1 MLNTGALARYSALS
15 LPLAMAMLP
24 VYMVAPKFYA
34 DTLGVSLSALG
45 LCLLIVRLF
54 DTIQDPLIG
63 RWVDTLSRHRHG
75 WSILIMCAAVLL
87 AIGFVALFM
96 PMVSGKVPLLIW
108 LSLSLV
114 VVYTAHSLINICY
127 LAWGA
132 RLTDDVSGRARVTAW
147 REAIGVV
154 GVVLASV
161 LPAYWASTQGALTG
175 YAWFAYCFVAVLFI
189 TTFITLKFAPRPSK
203 VVLPSHSNW
212 KVPLADNA
220 IKRLYVFY
228 FFNATSVALPATLI
242 LFYVDDVLQTPNLTG
257 LFLAVYFL
265 SGLLTLPLWVKLADR
280 VGKTRAW
287 AFGAVMASFALVWAA
302 TLGQGDVVAYAIIC
316 AVAGAALGADLAL
329 PPAMLAD
336 AIPPQQ
342 RSSTGLYFGV
352 WALIAKFSLAIA
364 AGVSLPTLAWLG
376 YQPGNPQSAAALPI
390 WYAVLPI
397 SFKLCAIFV
406 IKPWRSS
413 RVTPSYV

>member
-1 MLNTGALARYSALS
+1 MLTSGAMARYSALS

-24 VYMVAPKFYA
+24 VYMIAPKFYA
-34 DTLGVSLSALG
+34 DNLGVSLSALG
-45 LCLLIVRLF
+45 ICLLIVRLF

-63 RWVDTLSRHRHG
+63 RWVDTLSRYRHG
-75 WSILIMCAAVLL
+75 WSILIIGAAVLL
-87 AIGFVALFM
+87 AIGFIALFM
-96 PMVSGKVPLLIW
+96 PIVTGEVPLLVW

-132 RLTDDVSGRARVTAW
+132 RLTDVVAGRARVTAW
-147 REAIGVV
+147 REAVGVV
-154 GVVLASV
+154 GVVLASI
-161 LPAYWASTQGALTG
+161 LPAYWASSEGALTG
-175 YAWFAYCFVAVLFI
+175 YAWFAYCFVVILLV
-189 TTFITLKFAPRPSK
+189 TTFITLKFAPRPAT
-203 VVLPSHSNW
+203 VILPTHASW
-212 KVPLADNA
+212 KVPLADKA

-242 LFYVDDVLQTPNLTG
+242 LFYVDDVLQTPDLTG

-280 VGKTRAW
+280 LTKVKAW
-287 AFGAVMASFALVWAA
+287 ALGAIVASFALVWAA
-302 TLGQGDVVAYAIIC
+302 TLGQGDVWAYATIC
-316 AVAGAALGADLAL
+316 AFAGAALGADLAL

-352 WALIAKFSLAIA
+352 WALLAKFSLAIA

-376 YQPGNPQSAAALPI
+376 YQPGNPTTAASLPI

-413 RVTPSYV
+413 HVTP

>member
-1 MLNTGALARYSALS
+1 
-15 LPLAMAMLP
+15 
-24 VYMVAPKFYA
+24 
-34 DTLGVSLSALG
+34 
-45 LCLLIVRLF
+45 VRLF

-63 RWVDTLSRHRHG
+63 RWVDSLSRYRHG
-75 WSILIMCAAVLL
+75 WSLLIISAALFL
-87 AIGFVALFM
+87 AIGFIALFM
-96 PMVSGKVPLLIW
+96 PFVTGDVPLLIW

-132 RLTDDVSGRARVTAW
+132 RLTDVVSGRARVTAW
-147 REAIGVV
+147 REAVGVV

-175 YAWFAYCFVAVLFI
+175 YAWFAYCFVVILLV
-189 TTFITLKFAPRPSK
+189 TTFITLKFAPRPAT
-203 VVLPSHSNW
+203 VMLPTHASW
-212 KVPLADNA
+212 KVPLADKVV
-220 IKRLYVFY
+220 KRLYVFY
-228 FFNATSVALPATLI
+228 LFNATSVALPATLI
-242 LFYVDDVLQTPNLTG
+242 LFYVDDVLQTPDLTG

-265 SGLLTLPLWVKLADR
+265 AGLLTLPLWVKLADR
-280 VGKTRAW
+280 ISKVRAW
-287 AFGAVMASFALVWAA
+287 AFGAIIASFALVWAA
-302 TLGQGDVVAYAIIC
+302 TLGQGDVLAYATIC
-316 AVAGAALGADLAL
+316 AFAGAALGADLAL

-352 WALIAKFSLAIA
+352 WALLAKFSLAIA

-376 YQPGNPQSAAALPI
+376 YQPGNPNTAASLSI

-413 RVTPSYV
+413 HVTP

>member
-1 MLNTGALARYSALS
+1 MLSSAALSRYGALS

-45 LCLLIVRLF
+45 ICLLLVRLF
-54 DTIQDPLIG
+54 DTVQDPLIG
-63 RWVDTLSRHRHG
+63 RWVDTLSRYRHG
-75 WSILIMCAAVLL
+75 WSILILGASFLL
-87 AIGFVALFM
+87 ALGFIALFIPAVTGEM
-96 PMVSGKVPLLIW
+96 PLLIW

-132 RLTDDVSGRARVTAW
+132 RLTDDVAGRARVTAW
-147 REAIGVV
+147 REAIGVI

-161 LPAYWASTQGALTG
+161 LPAYWASTQGASTG
-175 YAWFAYCFVAVLFI
+175 YAWFAYCFVAVLLV
-189 TTFITLKFAPRPSK
+189 TTFITLKFAPRPAQ
-203 VVLPSHSNW
+203 VALPSHSNW
-212 KVPLADNA
+212 KVPLANA
-220 IKRLYVFY
+220 TVRRLYVFY
-228 FFNATSVALPATLI
+228 FLNATSVALPATLI
-242 LFYVDDVLQTPNLTG
+242 LFYVDDVLQTPDLTG

-265 SGLLTLPLWVKLADR
+265 SGLCTLPLWVKFADL
-280 VGKTRAW
+280 VTKARAW
-287 AFGAVMASFALVWAA
+287 AFGAVMASAALVWAA
-302 TLGQGDVVAYAIIC
+302 TLGQGDVIAYATIC

-376 YQPGNPQSAAALPI
+376 YQPGNPMTAATLPLWYAILPI
-390 WYAVLPI
+390 T
-397 SFKLCAIFV
+397 FKLGALIV
-406 IKPWRSS
+406 IKPWCLSHS
-413 RVTPSYV
+413 FVTS

>member
-1 MLNTGALARYSALS
+1 MLTSSAMARYSVLS

-24 VYMVAPKFYA
+24 VYMIAPKFYA
-34 DTLGVSLSALG
+34 DNLGVSLSALG
-45 LCLLIVRLF
+45 ICLLIVRLF

-63 RWVDTLSRHRHG
+63 RWVDTLSRYRHG
-75 WSILIMCAAVLL
+75 WSILITVAAVLL
-87 AIGFVALFM
+87 AIGFIALFM
-96 PMVSGKVPLLIW
+96 PSVTGEVPLLIW

-132 RLTDDVSGRARVTAW
+132 RLTDVVEGRARVTAW
-147 REAIGVV
+147 REAVGVV

-175 YAWFAYCFVAVLFI
+175 YAWFAYCFVVILLV
-189 TTFITLKFAPRPSK
+189 TTFITLKFAPRPAT
-203 VVLPSHSNW
+203 VVLPNHSNW
-212 KVPLADNA
+212 KTPLADKA
-220 IKRLYVFY
+220 VRRLYVFY

-242 LFYVDDVLQTPNLTG
+242 LFYVDDVLQTPDLTG

-280 VGKTRAW
+280 VTKVRAW
-287 AFGAVMASFALVWAA
+287 ALGAIVASFALVWAA
-302 TLGQGDVVAYAIIC
+302 TLGQGDVWAYATIC
-316 AVAGAALGADLAL
+316 AFAGAALGADLAL

-352 WALIAKFSLAIA
+352 WALLAKFSLAIA

-376 YQPGNPQSAAALPI
+376 YQPGNPTTAASLPI

-397 SFKLCAIFV
+397 SFKLCALLV

-413 RVTPSYV
+413 YVTP